1 VYVFVCQFGK
11 QVRVL
16 CGTESQVKFFELRVD
31 CDVRRAACVAAKEQ
45 KACVI
50 GCQQVCMGVES

>member
-1 VYVFVCQFGK
+1 MCLSVSLANRLGFWVERSPRLRFLSC
-11 QVRVL
+11 
-16 CGTESQVKFFELRVD
+16 ELIVTSEERLD
-31 CDVRRAACVAAKEQ
+31 VAAKEQ